1 MTDNDFEI
9 LACVREAL
17 GVGMGPTLAELL
29 KIVREMKRNAERYEK
44 IRRMTPA
51 EFEEIFHW
59 NIIKAIESLDNLVDR
74 YQLRDVKQENP

>member
-1 MTDNDFEI
+1 MTLKFR
-9 LACVREAL
+9 LRRPL
-17 GVGMGPTLAELL
+17 GVGMGPTPELL